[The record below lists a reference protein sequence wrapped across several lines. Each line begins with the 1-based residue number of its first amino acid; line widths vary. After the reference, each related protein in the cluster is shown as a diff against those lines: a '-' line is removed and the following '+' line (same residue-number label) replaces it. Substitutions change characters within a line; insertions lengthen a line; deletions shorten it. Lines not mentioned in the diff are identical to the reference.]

1 MNELGR
7 SLKYDPIV
15 AEELFGDSRHKGG
28 VTAERELMAAILADA
43 IDCYWKN
50 FNARNG
56 RSMRLFRDA
65 RHWIF
70 ADEEE
75 QIFSFVNIC
84 DALSLNAA
92 YIRRGIVE
100 GTKARRQVPTEESA
114 LQPGRIQKCKRNFKS
129 ATRWKIRST
138 PFKV

>member
-7 SLKYDPIV
+7 SLKYDPVV
-15 AEELFGDSRHKGG
+15 ADALFGDSRHKGG
-28 VTAERELMAAILADA
+28 LTAERELMAAILADA
-43 IDCYWKN
+43 IDCYWKY
-50 FNARNG
+50 FNGRDG

-65 RHWIF
+65 SHWIF
-70 ADEEE
+70 SDDEA
-75 QIFSFVNIC
+75 QTFSFLNIC
-84 DALSLNAA
+84 DALSLDAA

-100 GTKARRQVPTEESA
+100 GTKTRRQVEPDA
-114 LQPGRIQKCKRNFKS
+114 LTPRQRRLQKLKRNFKS